1 MAIDLHTHT
10 THSDGTFT
18 PENLIKLAKEQQL
31 SAIAITDHDIATA
44 NEEGLYYSKKLGLN
58 FVPGVE
64 LSIHRKLPGS
74 GHLHILGLFID
85 HKDHNLN
92 KALDYLRD
100 ERSKRN
106 QKILTRLEELGKPLS
121 MKELLQEAGEGSV
134 GRPHIASLMMKK
146 GYVFDVKEAFRQYLT
161 NGAPAYVDKEKL
173 DAVRAIEL
181 IHDAGGIAVISHP
194 ISLGFKLYADIA
206 DEILALKKQ
215 GLEGIEVYYPS
226 HSNDI
231 NNWLRKFAGD
241 NNLLI
246 TGGSDFHGVVKP
258 DIQLGNGYGNLE
270 VPDQVY
276 WDLVTYMDKRG

>member
-1 MAIDLHTHT
+1 VAIDLHTHT

-18 PENLIKLAKEQQL
+18 PENLIKLAKEHQL

-44 NEEGLYYSKKLGLN
+44 NDEGLYFSKKLGLN
-58 FVPGVE
+58 FIPGVE
-64 LSIHRKLPGS
+64 LSIDRELPGS

-106 QKILTRLEELGKPLS
+106 QKILNRLEELGKPIS
-121 MKELLQEAGEGSV
+121 MEELQQEAGEGSV
-134 GRPHIASLMMKK
+134 GRPHIAHLMMKK
-146 GYVFDVKEAFRQYLT
+146 GFVLDVKEAFRLYLT

-173 DAVRAIEL
+173 EAARAIEL
-181 IHDAGGIAVISHP
+181 IHDAGGMAVISHP
-194 ISLGFKLYADIA
+194 ISLGFKLYTEIA
-206 DEILALKKQ
+206 DEIIALKKL

-226 HSNDI
+226 HSKNIND
-231 NNWLRKFAGD
+231 WLRKFVAD
-241 NNLLI
+241 NDLLI
-246 TGGSDFHGVVKP
+246 TGGSDFHGAVKP
-258 DIQLGNGYGNLE
+258 DIQLGTGYGDLE

-276 WDLVTYMDKRG
+276 WDLVAYMNQRG

>member
-44 NEEGLYYSKKLGLN
+44 NDEGLYYSKKLGLN
-58 FVPGVE
+58 YIPGVE
-64 LSIHRKLPGS
+64 LSIRHELPGS
-74 GHLHILGLFID
+74 GHLHLLGLFID

-106 QKILTRLEELGKPLS
+106 QIILTRLEELGKPLS
-121 MKELLQEAGEGSV
+121 MEELQQEAGEGSV
-134 GRPHIASLMMKK
+134 GRPHIAHLMMKK
-146 GYVFDVKEAFRQYLT
+146 GYVLNVKEAFRKFLT

-173 DAVRAIEL
+173 EAARAIEL
-181 IHDAGGIAVISHP
+181 IHDAGGMAVISHP
-194 ISLGFKLYADIA
+194 ISLGFRLYADIA
-206 DEILALKKQ
+206 DEIITLKKL
-215 GLEGIEVYYPS
+215 GLEGVEVYYPS
-226 HSNDI
+226 HSKNI
-231 NNWLRKFAGD
+231 NNWLRKFARD
-241 NNLLI
+241 NDLLM
-246 TGGSDFHGVVKP
+246 TGGSDFHGAVKP
-258 DIQLGNGYGNLE
+258 EIQLGAGYGDLE

-276 WDLVTYMDKRG
+276 WDLVAYMDKRG

>member
-18 PENLIKLAKEQQL
+18 PENLLKLAKEQQL
-31 SAIAITDHDIATA
+31 SAISITDHDIATA

-58 FVPGVE
+58 YIPGVE
-64 LSIHRKLPGS
+64 LSIRHELPGS

-106 QKILTRLEELGKPLS
+106 QIILTRLEELGKPIS
-121 MKELLQEAGEGSV
+121 MEELQQEAGEGSV
-134 GRPHIASLMMKK
+134 CRPHIASLMMKK
-146 GYVFDVKEAFRQYLT
+146 GYVLDVKEAFRQFLT
-161 NGAPAYVDKEKL
+161 NGAPAYVEKEKL
-173 DAVRAIEL
+173 EAARAIEL
-181 IHDAGGIAVISHP
+181 IHNAGGMAVISHP
-194 ISLGFKLYADIA
+194 ISLGHQLYADIA
-206 DEILALKKQ
+206 DEIITLKKM

-226 HSNDI
+226 HSKNI
-231 NNWLRKFAGD
+231 NNWLQKFARD
-241 NNLLI
+241 NDLLM
-246 TGGSDFHGVVKP
+246 TGGSDFHGAVKP
-258 DIQLGNGYGNLE
+258 EIQLGTGYGDLV

-276 WDLVTYMDKRG
+276 WDLMAYMDQRG

>member
-31 SAIAITDHDIATA
+31 SAISITDHDIATA

-58 FVPGVE
+58 YIPGVE
-64 LSIHRKLPGS
+64 LSIRHELPGS
-74 GHLHILGLFID
+74 GHLHLLGLFID

-92 KALDYLRD
+92 KVLDYLRD

-106 QKILTRLEELGKPLS
+106 QIILTRLEELGKPIS
-121 MKELLQEAGEGSV
+121 MEELQQEAGEGSV
-134 GRPHIASLMMKK
+134 GRPHIARLMMKK
-146 GYVFDVKEAFRQYLT
+146 GYVLNVKEAFQQFLT

-173 DAVRAIEL
+173 EAARAIDL
-181 IHDAGGIAVISHP
+181 IHNAGGMAVISHP
-194 ISLGFKLYADIA
+194 ISLGFRLYADIA
-206 DEILALKKQ
+206 DEIITLKKM

-226 HSNDI
+226 HSKNI
-231 NNWLRKFAGD
+231 IQWLQKFAGD
-241 NNLLI
+241 NDLLM
-246 TGGSDFHGVVKP
+246 TGGSDFHGAVKP
-258 DIQLGNGYGNLE
+258 EIQLGTGYGDLV

-276 WDLVTYMDKRG
+276 WDLVAYMDQRG